1 MLAPML
7 DRLDGGARA
16 CAAPPTEGEDG
27 IRFPGAAWD
36 LRTIIAVFGPEAP
49 FRFLNLNPTLG
60 LTGLPFDRAPRS
72 NSVDP
77 REVFDLQMCLEGR
90 DGAAIYKRQHAVSG
104 EVAYTPGEVRL
115 SLGERLRFEGRWPRY
130 EVRFRDPEQ
139 DLELD
144 LELEAEGAFQRWASM
159 PRIYSHYTMFGRC
172 RLRWRW
178 RGESGELETPALHDH
193 GFGVRPPALGDPLRS
208 FRYEV
213 LRLADRGTAIGLW
226 TEGPHGVTLRNAGVV
241 ARVGELLQTS
251 FACRVEACDERVDH
265 AGRRRRV
272 PRVWSARLEGRDG
285 SLSYR
290 ATRATE
296 PRAVLG
302 DGFLYAFDYEGEAT
316 GRFAGAGAGTCA
328 IRGEGYVEQMGRAW
342 ASERTA
348 LRASARVGE

>member
-1 MLAPML
+1 ML

-16 CAAPPTEGEDG
+16 CAAPPTDREDG
-27 IRFPGAAWD
+27 IRYPGAAWD
-36 LRTIIAVFGPEAP
+36 LRTIIAVFGPDAP

-60 LTGLPFDRAPRS
+60 LTGLPFDRAPRTRS
-72 NSVDP
+72 GDP
-77 REVFDLQMCLEGR
+77 RDVFDLQLCLEGR
-90 DGAAIYKRQHAVSG
+90 EGAAIYKRQHAVRG
-104 EVAYTPGEVRL
+104 EVAFMPGEVRL
-115 SLGERLRFEGRWPRY
+115 SLGDRLRFEGRWPRY
-130 EVRFRDPEQ
+130 EVRFRDAEQ

-144 LELEAEGAFQRWASM
+144 LELEAEGAFQRWASL
-159 PRIYSHYTMFGRC
+159 PRIYSHYTMFGRG

-178 RGESGELETPALHDH
+178 RGASGELETTVLHDH

-226 TEGPHGVTLRNAGVV
+226 TEGPGGVTLRNAGVV
-241 ARVGELLQTS
+241 ARAGELVQTS
-251 FACRVEACDERVDH
+251 FACRVEASDAFVDH
-265 AGRRRRV
+265 AGRGRRV
-272 PRVWSARLEGRDG
+272 PRVWSGRLEADG
-285 SLSYR
+285 GTLSYR

-316 GRFAGAGAGTCA
+316 GRLAAAGTGSGTRV
-328 IRGEGYVEQMGRAW
+328 IRGEGYAEQMGRAW

-348 LRASARVGE
+348 PRATSRVGE